1 MEYAVRVIATNA
13 VGDSEPS
20 NVASGMI
27 EPDSSGQQSAQVPSN
42 SPETGSPGIQG
53 TARVGE
59 TLTATTSGIR
69 DDDGLDNAVF
79 AYQWVRSE
87 LGAESGTDIAGATG
101 SNYGVTA
108 EDEGKAIKVRVNFK
122 DDAGNEESVISFA
135 VVAAAALPQ
144 TRAPDAPGAPDVS
157 PHASTSLA
165 VSWTA
170 PASDGGSAITG
181 YKVQWKEAA
190 DSWDTRDVSEAAATT
205 RSPG

>member
-1 MEYAVRVIATNA
+1 M
-13 VGDSEPS
+13 
-20 NVASGMI
+20 
-27 EPDSSGQQSAQVPSN
+27 
-42 SPETGSPGIQG
+42 
-53 TARVGE
+53 
-59 TLTATTSGIR
+59 
-69 DDDGLDNAVF
+69 VF
-79 AYQWVRSE
+79 VYQWVRSE

-190 DSWDTRDVSEAAATT
+190 DSWETPADVSEAAGDRHQPHDHRAD
-205 RSPG
+205 RRHRILGARPSHQRCRRGSSV